1 MHGFLKKHYLLL
13 TVFLLLGAC
22 SPPVSGPEQ
31 TSEKKLRIDGANV
44 LKTAREMISIGAR
57 PSGSKGAAKTAGW
70 IVEKLEQQ
78 GFAPKIQAWREET
91 PRGKMMF
98 RNVIMTSPGK
108 KAGRIILGS
117 HYDTKRLPQ
126 YPQFIGANDSGS
138 STALLLALIPKL
150 AKLPRDERCTFEF
163 VFFDGEEC
171 IEEYSENDGLHGS
184 RHHARLIRD
193 RKEIKKYRAMIL
205 LDMIGDR
212 DLHITIPRETPG
224 HLAQILFAVADE
236 QNVRTQF
243 GYLLRG
249 SIIDDHVSFARLG
262 IPSINLIDFEYGPDN
277 RYWHTPE
284 DTLDKLSA
292 TSLET
297 VGNVVAEMTRRLA
310 RLLHEE

>member
-1 MHGFLKKHYLLL
+1 MHVFLRKYHILLA
-13 TVFLLLGAC
+13 VFLLTAAC
-22 SPPVSGPEQ
+22 NPPVSRPEP
-31 TSEKKLRIDGANV
+31 TAGKALRIDGANV
-44 LKTAREMISIGAR
+44 LAIAREMVNIGPR
-57 PSGSKGAAKTAGW
+57 PSGSEGAAKTAEW
-70 IVEKLEQQ
+70 IVEKLERQ
-78 GFAPKIQAWREET
+78 GFPAKIQAWREET
-91 PRGKMMF
+91 PRGKMTF

-126 YPQFIGANDSGS
+126 YPHFIGANDSGS

-150 AKLPRDERCTFEF
+150 AKLPPDERCTLEF

-171 IEEYSENDGLHGS
+171 VEEYSDNDGLHGS
-184 RHHARLIRD
+184 RYYARLID
-193 RKEIKKYRAMIL
+193 NRKEIKEYRAMIL
-205 LDMIGDR
+205 PDMIGDR
-212 DLHITIPRETPG
+212 DLHITIPRETPR
-224 HLAQILFAVADE
+224 HLAQTLFAVAED
-236 QNVRTQF
+236 QNVRHHI

-249 SIIDDHVSFARLG
+249 SIIDDHVPFARLG

-292 TSLET
+292 ASLET

-310 RLLHEE
+310 LQVKN